1 MNASETR
8 NEIINRLM
16 NSLIIGNAAA
26 SHRIYNERFLQR
38 REIIDWLL
46 INQEVVHNTIMRPG
60 LINIF
65 ITNISDEMTQS
76 ARRMVAMNTLKQY
89 LLERQRQQ
97 QPQPQ
102 PPQSQPPQSR
112 VVGGDFHRRT
122 TKFKHQKKSRKT
134 KCRRH

>member
-1 MNASETR
+1 MDAPETR

-16 NSLIIGNAAA
+16 NSMIRGNAAA
-26 SHRIYNERFLQR
+26 TYNVDRFMQKK
-38 REIIDWLL
+38 EIIDWLL
-46 INQEVVHNTIMRPG
+46 LNQEVVHNTIMLPG
-60 LINIF
+60 LINTF
-65 ITNISDEMTQS
+65 IRDISDEMTQS
-76 ARRMVAMNTLKQY
+76 ARRMVAMNTLKQH

-97 QPQPQ
+97 QP
-102 PPQSQPPQSR
+102 QPPQSR

>member
-1 MNASETR
+1 MNAPETR

-16 NSLIIGNAAA
+16 NSLILGNPAATHSVYTA
-26 SHRIYNERFLQR
+26 GFMQQ

-46 INQEVVHNTIMRPG
+46 SNQEVVHNTIMLPG
-60 LINIF
+60 LINTF
-65 ITNISDEMTQS
+65 IRNISDEIAQS
-76 ARRMVAMNTLKQY
+76 ARRMVAMNALKQQ

-97 QPQPQ
+97 QP
-102 PPQSQPPQSR
+102 QPPQSR

>member
-1 MNASETR
+1 MDAPETR

-16 NSLIIGNAAA
+16 NSMIRGNPAATH
-26 SHRIYNERFLQR
+26 SVDRFMQKK
-38 REIIDWLL
+38 EIIDWLL
-46 INQEVVHNTIMRPG
+46 LNQDVVHNTIMRPG
-60 LINIF
+60 LINTF
-65 ITNISDEMTQS
+65 IRDISDEMTQS
-76 ARRMVAMNTLKQY
+76 ARRMVAMNALKQH

-97 QPQPQ
+97 QP
-102 PPQSQPPQSR
+102 QPPQSR

>member
-1 MNASETR
+1 MDAPETR

-16 NSLIIGNAAA
+16 NNVILGNAAA
-26 SHRIYNERFLQR
+26 THSVYTARFMQQK
-38 REIIDWLL
+38 EIVDWLL
-46 INQEVVHNTIMRPG
+46 LNQDVVHNTIMRPG
-60 LINIF
+60 LINTF
-65 ITNISDEMTQS
+65 IRDISDEMTQS
-76 ARRMVAMNTLKQY
+76 ARRMVAMNALKQH

-97 QPQPQ
+97 QP
-102 PPQSQPPQSR
+102 QPPQSR